1 MWALGACTCEAV
13 GGIYP
18 TVETVRLDRNVTCN
32 FGPLRQVGWSV
43 DVCDGRFNVSL
54 VKEEVRTYHFHLL
67 LPCIFIIASGF
78 QRR

>member
-1 MWALGACTCEAV
+1 VWALGACTSEAV

-54 VKEEVRTYHFHLL
+54 VKEEVR
-67 LPCIFIIASGF
+67 S
-78 QRR
+78 